1 MSYGLEI
8 YDTDGV
14 TKVVSDDIAV
24 IHVLNSV
31 SFTVSPGSS
40 IFFPC
45 DMTDLTTSNSGL
57 YLIIE
62 LFEIDSSDITR
73 SSTGFT
79 FNNNTGVFISGV
91 AIILRHDQSSPHS
104 SSVLVQ

>member
-14 TKVVSDDIAV
+14 TPVVSDDIAV

-31 SFTVSPGSS
+31 SFSVTSGSS

-57 YLIIE
+57 YLV
-62 LFEIDSSDITR
+62 LRFFEIDPSDITR

-79 FNNNTGVFISGV
+79 FNNNTGNLISGV